1 MNRFYGMPMT
11 TTQDISAG
19 YSVSTID
26 KLQSN
31 PSQPLLII
39 EEMVQEQVM
48 EWLYVLK
55 ADMKE
60 QNRKNYKQ
68 IHAYMVTY
76 YPSHLGPPG
85 LGVFPPPPPTAPSC

>member
-48 EWLYVLK
+48 E
-55 ADMKE
+55 
-60 QNRKNYKQ
+60 
-68 IHAYMVTY
+68 
-76 YPSHLGPPG
+76 
-85 LGVFPPPPPTAPSC
+85 